1 MAVCASCQCVR
12 NYPPCDLNLLPS
24 CFTITSSVFSMLGAL
39 IVIGQWIQIKRR
51 KRRSRTA
58 QDIITMLAVA
68 EFVTASSYLV
78 AGINFIALNKGEV
91 NHCGIWGIIFKI
103 QCFVTTWF
111 SMSGNI
117 WTGILVIH
125 YCLSLYLGISDN
137 PKIVGKL
144 MPIYYTI
151 AFVCPL
157 TIVMPLLGTGDLKCF
172 SSGVG
177 TIHHPTAVSVVTF
190 VIAGPFWV
198 ILTFAV
204 ITVSYILI
212 YVKLVKY
219 GQIRAVSYSTD
230 HICYACTYMN

>member
-12 NYPPCDLNLLPS
+12 NYPPYDLNLLPS
-24 CFTITSSVFSMLGAL
+24 CITITSSVFSMLGAL
-39 IVIGQWIQIKRR
+39 IVIGQWIQIQRR

-78 AGINFIALNKGEV
+78 AGINFIVLNKGEV
-91 NHCGIWGIIFKI
+91 NRCDIWESICKI

-125 YCLSLYLGISDN
+125 YCLSLYLAGISDN
-137 PKIVGKL
+137 PKFVGKL

-151 AFVCPL
+151 ASVCPL

-172 SSGVG
+172 SGFG
-177 TIHHPTAVSVVTF
+177 TMHHPTAVSVVTF

-204 ITVSYILI
+204 ITISYIVI
-212 YVKLVKY
+212 YVKLAKY
-219 GQIRAVSYSTD
+219 GRTRMVSYSTD
-230 HICYACTYMN
+230 HICCACTCMN